1 MKENERLRRI
11 YFEIEYNFKQS
22 NAAYEKQLN
31 FLSEENFELKD
42 EIVKVNAEV
51 KSLNENSILE
61 KDFFSKKIN
70 ELIENNKKVKIQF
83 FRLMREKD
91 EKIKTLENEVNIL
104 ISILEFD
111 FLIFKILII
120 EGFYKHVYSK

>member
-1 MKENERLRRI
+1 MKENERLRGI

-22 NAAYEKQLN
+22 NAAYEKHLN
-31 FLSEENFELKD
+31 FLSEENFELKG

-104 ISILEFD
+104 ISI
-111 FLIFKILII
+111 
-120 EGFYKHVYSK
+120 